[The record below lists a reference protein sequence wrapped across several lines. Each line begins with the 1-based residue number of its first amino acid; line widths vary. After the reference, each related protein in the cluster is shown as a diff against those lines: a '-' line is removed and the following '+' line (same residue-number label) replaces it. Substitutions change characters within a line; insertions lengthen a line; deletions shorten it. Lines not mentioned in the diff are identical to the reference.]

1 MMISVKLAG
10 GLGNQLF
17 QIFTTTAYAIR
28 HNLEVGLIKTETVGN
43 RRTYWNTLLKDLS
56 VTDTC
61 EAYKDY
67 NELSYTYSELPAF
80 KESTRLVG
88 YFQSYKYFENE
99 YDKILNSIKLQDQQA
114 IIQKK
119 YSLHGT
125 CLHFRRG
132 DYKHVQEYHPLMP
145 YEYYRSALI
154 QIENKDDV
162 FYFCEA
168 EDNEEVGKI
177 VDLLSIEFDNRFIKV
192 SDDIE
197 DWEQLLMMSCCEHN
211 IIANSTFSWWGAYF
225 NNNANKKVCY
235 PANWFGPQIQYDTI
249 DLCPKNWHRIKL

>member
-1 MMISVKLAG
+1 MISVELTG

-28 HNLEVGLIKTETVGN
+28 HNLKICLIKTECIGN

-56 VTDTC
+56 VIETHET
-61 EAYKDY
+61 YKDY
-67 NELSYTYSELPAF
+67 NELSYMYSELPVF
-80 KESTRLVG
+80 KESTKLVG

-99 YDKILNSIKLQDQQA
+99 YETIINLIKLRDQQKK
-114 IIQKK
+114 IQNK

-125 CLHFRRG
+125 CMHFRRG
-132 DYKHVQEYHPLMP
+132 DYKQIQEYHPLMS

-154 QIENKDDV
+154 QIENNNDV

-168 EDNEEVGKI
+168 EDNEAVAKI
-177 VDLLSIEFDNRFIKV
+177 VDLLSIEFSNKFIKV

-197 DWEQLLMMSCCEHN
+197 DWEQLLIMSCCEHN

-225 NNNANKKVCY
+225 NNNTNKKVCY
-235 PANWFGPQIQYDTI
+235 PANWFGPKIQHNTI
-249 DLCPKNWHRIKL
+249 DLFPKNWQKIKL